1 MLATSSAAVPTID
14 VERLIKDAE
23 EAFSALSVF
32 LGDSEWFESVS
43 SEAEDCRPADEA
55 GPHNE
60 RAGQNERR
68 QLGDETRPGMLDAAV
83 FAYTHVMLT
92 IFSRQ
97 EEGSPVGRL
106 VSALLDRHNLCR
118 HRNVILKKYFG

>member
-1 MLATSSAAVPTID
+1 VLAASSAVVPTID

-32 LGDSEWFESVS
+32 LGDREWFESVPS
-43 SEAEDCRPADEA
+43 ELEGDRPAVEAESHTENAE
-55 GPHNE
+55 
-60 RAGQNERR
+60 QYFST
-68 QLGDETRPGMLDAAV
+68 LVGDETRPGMLDAVV

-97 EEGSPVGRL
+97 EEGSPAQRL
-106 VSALLDRHNLCR
+106 VSALLDRQNLCR
-118 HRNVILKKYFG
+118 HRNVILKKYFR